1 MGPVFWSLVRLGEG
15 KWGADLSRNKEMW
28 ERPLDRG
35 GNNVPVGA
43 GGNVGKSWIVEETE
57 DQTMRWRW
65 SASQPWGRTLAI
77 CAGRPAGRKAEV
89 K

>member
-1 MGPVFWSLVRLGEG
+1 MFRSE
-15 KWGADLSRNKEMW
+15 
-28 ERPLDRG
+28 
-35 GNNVPVGA
+35 
-43 GGNVGKSWIVEETE
+43 GGNVGKRWIVEETE

-65 SASQPWGRTLAI
+65 RASQSWGRTLAI